1 MMLKRYKINV
11 SMIAPAAMAL
21 LLLAGAASCGGGKQK
36 SQESAAEI
44 EAAQIE
50 GREAARIFV
59 NRPWRD
65 TMELQSHL
73 LEVRA
78 QQSKYQVA
86 GKPES
91 AAAFDS
97 AFVATLR
104 TVRPEIA
111 RELEN
116 AERNLKNDS
125 LK

>member
-1 MMLKRYKINV
+1 
-11 SMIAPAAMAL
+11 MIAPAAMAL
-21 LLLAGAASCGGGKQK
+21 LLLAGAASCGGKQK
-36 SQESAAEI
+36 SEESAAEI

-78 QQSKYQVA
+78 RQSKYQVA
-86 GKPES
+86 GKAES

-116 AERNLKNDS
+116 AERNLKSNS

>member
-21 LLLAGAASCGGGKQK
+21 LLLAGAASCGGKQK
-36 SQESAAEI
+36 SEESAAEI
-44 EAAQIE
+44 EEAQIE

-116 AERNLKNDS
+116 AERNLKSDS

>member
-1 MMLKRYKINV
+1 MMFKRYKINV
-11 SMIAPAAMAL
+11 SIIAPAAMAL
-21 LLLAGAASCGGGKQK
+21 LLLAGAASCGGKQK
-36 SQESAAEI
+36 SEESAAEI

-86 GKPES
+86 GKAES

-116 AERNLKNDS
+116 AERNLKSNS

>member
-1 MMLKRYKINV
+1 MMFKRYKINV

-21 LLLAGAASCGGGKQK
+21 LLLAGAASCGGKQK
-36 SQESAAEI
+36 SEESAAEI

-86 GKPES
+86 GKAES

-116 AERNLKNDS
+116 AERNLKSNS